1 MLVTSPALV
10 ISTPALRYLQLG
22 TPHAVKHVTP
32 TTTGVFYPSIPSHPT
47 QHARG
52 IAHPTS
58 SYQVHFTPLYTYN
71 YKYNSPH
78 NTIQYY
84 TKQPPLTGSHGH
96 PRPPTKTPRETHGT
110 STEHPSPQNPLIAIQ
125 RSRVSQNYALN
136 TARNCTQYSTVRAF
150 PGTDTTRRRSAVMH
164 PPSLRGG

>member
-1 MLVTSPALV
+1 MLVTPPALV
-10 ISTPALRYLQLG
+10 ISTPVLRYLQLG

-32 TTTGVFYPSIPSHPT
+32 TTTGVLYPSIPSHPT

-71 YKYNSPH
+71 YKVQLTAQY
-78 NTIQYY
+78 NTILY
-84 TKQPPLTGSHGH
+84 KQPPVTGSHGH
-96 PRPPTKTPRETHGT
+96 PRKPHEKP
-110 STEHPSPQNPLIAIQ
+110 TEHPRGIHPPKIPSSQ
-125 RSRVSQNYALN
+125 SRGHACLKETMRLTRHV
-136 TARNCTQYSTVRAF
+136 TVHSTVQYVRF
-150 PGTDTTRRRSAVMH
+150 QERTPPGRRSAVMH